1 MTRFNCK
8 RIIITGGTSGI
19 GLAGAK
25 RIVAEGGR
33 VLITGA
39 STKGIEKAKAHF
51 PESVIALRN
60 DAENPDTVRQLV
72 EAAKELGGIDGLWF
86 NAGYADIAAI
96 EQVNAAFFDKMMH
109 INVRGPALQL
119 ASLSPLLNDGASVVI
134 TASSSVYEGAAMVST
149 YAATKGA
156 LVAMARS
163 WATELAPRNIRV
175 NIVNPG
181 PIESNL
187 RNFLSDEARR
197 QFEENVISQVPL
209 GRIGKADEAAAVA
222 LFLLSDDTSYV
233 TGSQYAVDGG
243 LIGL

>member
-1 MTRFNCK
+1 MTRFNGK

-19 GLAGAK
+19 GRASAE
-25 RIVAEGGR
+25 RIISEGGK

-39 STKGIEKAKAHF
+39 SAQGIENAKAHF
-51 PESVIALRN
+51 SANATVLRN
-60 DAENPDTVRQLV
+60 DAADPDAVSELV
-72 EAAKELGGIDGLWF
+72 KAAEELGGIDGLWF

-96 EQVNAAFFDKMMH
+96 EQVDAIFFDKMMH

-119 ASLSPLLNDGASVVI
+119 ASLSAMLNDGASVVI
-134 TASSSVYEGAAMVST
+134 TASSAVYEGAAMIST

-163 WATELAPRNIRV
+163 WAKELAPRNIRV

-187 RNFLSDEARR
+187 RRFLSDEARQ

-222 LFLLSDDTSYV
+222 LFLLSDDASYV
-233 TGSQYAVDGG
+233 TGSQFAVDGG
-243 LIGL
+243 LISL